1 MRARTRLA
9 IGAVGA
15 LTAAGL
21 LTGCGEAGSSGTD
34 APESAASGAGCAP
47 VAGDELVVLTDDK
60 KLQNSDNVIPAVNA
74 DVATPQLVAALDK
87 VSAAL
92 DTPKLI
98 ELNKAVDVDRKTPA
112 VAASEFAGASSLT
125 AGIAKGPGGPIVVGA
140 ANFSESQTLA
150 ELYKIALTAAGYQV
164 TVQQVGS
171 RELYEPALEKGE
183 IQVFPEYAATMAEFL
198 NTKANGPDA
207 QPVSSPDLDKTVAAL
222 KEAGAKVNLVFGAP
236 SAAQDQNAF
245 AVTRA
250 FADKY
255 GVRTLSEL
263 AEKCS
268 GQATVLAGPPECPQR
283 PKCQAGL
290 IEVYDFRAG
299 SFSSLDAAGPQTKN
313 ALKTGAASVGLVL
326 SSDGALAAG

>member
-1 MRARTRLA
+1 MQARTRLA

-15 LTAAGL
+15 LTVAGL
-21 LTGCGEAGSSGTD
+21 LTGCGDAGSSGTE
-34 APESAASGAGCAP
+34 APEQAASGAGCAP
-47 VAGDELVVLTDDK
+47 VAGDQLVVLEDDK
-60 KLQNSDNVIPAVNA
+60 KLQNTDNIIPAVNA
-74 DVATPQLVAALDK
+74 EVATPQLIAALDK

-98 ELNKAVDVDRKTPA
+98 QLNKVVDVDRKTPA
-112 VAASEFAGASSLT
+112 VAAGEFATANNVT
-125 AGIAKGPGGPIVVGA
+125 AGIAKGPGGRVVVGA

-150 ELYKIALTAAGYQV
+150 ELYKITLTAAGYQV
-164 TVQQVGS
+164 TVQQIGS
-171 RELYEPALEKGE
+171 RELYEPALRKGE
-183 IQVFPEYAATMAEFL
+183 IQVVPEYAATMAEFL
-198 NTKANGPDA
+198 NTKANGKDA
-207 QPVSSPDLDKTVAAL
+207 PPVSSPDLDKTVAAL
-222 KEAGAKVNLVFGAP
+222 KAAGDKIGLVFGTP
-236 SAAQDQNAF
+236 SSAQDQNAF

-255 GVRTLSEL
+255 AVRTLSDL

-290 IEVYDFRAG
+290 VQVYNFKAG